1 MTKFIKVCVSNR
13 KPFTTARTLLQLGQP
28 TAELNTSVG
37 RPFCGM
43 YAPVRSISVSDMV
56 KVFVTSTAS
65 VVVVT
70 TPCVVPTFGV
80 SDSEFFV
87 DFSIEPSSV

>member
-1 MTKFIKVCVSNR
+1 LQVS
-13 KPFTTARTLLQLGQP
+13 QP

-43 YAPVRSISVSDMV
+43 YAPVRSMLVLDSV
-56 KVFVTSTAS
+56 KFFETSTAS

-70 TPCVVPTFGV
+70 TPCGVPTFGV
-80 SDSEFFV
+80 SDSEFLV
-87 DFSIEPSSV
+87 DFSIESCRF